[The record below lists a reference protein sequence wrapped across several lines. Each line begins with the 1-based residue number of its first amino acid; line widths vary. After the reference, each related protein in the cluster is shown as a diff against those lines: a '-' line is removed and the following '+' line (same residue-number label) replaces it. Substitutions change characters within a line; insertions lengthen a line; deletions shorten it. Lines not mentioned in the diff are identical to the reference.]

1 MSRKRIILIAAIC
14 IVLAAAITGYMLWNK
29 PHKEVKDASGV
40 KITATELYNN
50 FITDSAKARTLY
62 TDKVVQVTGEVAR
75 LALNQQDQQIILIKT
90 PVSGAYI
97 NCTME
102 EKTNAVKEGASVT
115 VKGICSGYISGDAEM
130 GLPGDVFLVR
140 GYPFTK

>member
-50 FITDSAKARTLY
+50 FITDSAKARIRY

-75 LALNQQDQQIILIKT
+75 LALNQLDQQIILIKT
-90 PVSGAYI
+90 SVSGAYI

-102 EKTNAVKEGASVT
+102 EKAETLKEGSPIT
-115 VKGICSGYISGDAEM
+115 IKGICSGYIAGDADM
-130 GLPGDVFLVR
+130 GLPGDVFLIR